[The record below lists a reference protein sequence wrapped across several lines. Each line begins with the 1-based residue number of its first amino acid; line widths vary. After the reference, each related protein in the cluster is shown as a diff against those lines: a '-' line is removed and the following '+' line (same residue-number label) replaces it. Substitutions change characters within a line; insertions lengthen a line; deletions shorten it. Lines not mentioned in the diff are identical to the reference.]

1 MTGNRMK
8 DYHKRLIVVLGMHRS
23 GTSAI
28 ARSLQVLGVDL
39 GDKLM
44 PPVHG
49 NNDTG
54 FWEDLDINSFNIEML
69 NSLNTDWYYLTPIQQ
84 SDVNILIE
92 SGYVQR
98 AIELLEIKIANKEL
112 FGFKD
117 PRTAKLL
124 PFWLEVFKQDRFD
137 VNYIIS
143 LRHPLSVCQSLSKR
157 DGFDVE
163 RSAFL
168 WLEHVLGSL
177 VGTVGK
183 NRVLIDY
190 DRLMQSPQ
198 AELEK
203 IAGKFRLHIDPNEF
217 NQFEKEFLSENLRH
231 TIFGI
236 NDLEHD
242 GIPRL
247 AREVY
252 ANLLN
257 AKDLESSVIRRKLK
271 EWNSEF
277 FEQKNAFMLVDSV
290 TSKAVS
296 LEQTVVKMAENER
309 QLLAR
314 NRFLSEKERLLSE
327 KERVLD
333 EILHSRSWR
342 LILHFQRIRLILFPR
357 GGRLERMA
365 RSLWRGIR
373 VLRSEGFQA
382 FLYKVLDRL
391 FGKTSW
397 YNQIRNIQRTRL
409 KKNNRAFRHIGGLP
423 PGLLERAR
431 KIRDLNVFDSEWYLN
446 DSSTVRETGVDP
458 IEHYLLHGIQ
468 EERNPTPLFNTSIY
482 AKSFGIPKED
492 AFIHFVE
499 SGRLYAPGAYRS
511 AEILVTAQKRYQ
523 EGLSMK
529 CIREV
534 RNEHQK
540 YAVYFQCGSGSIHER
555 WLGSSSR
562 NWDLIVNHYDQTYVG
577 KIPCNVEFLQ
587 TGANPGTKFTSFA
600 MLLSN
605 WRNLIASYEYILLLD
620 DDILISE
627 NDINRLFSIS
637 SEMSLNCAQA
647 SLTPDSF
654 CAHPVVKNAGGSGI
668 RYVNAVEIMMPML
681 SRNALNLGGHFF
693 SQTISGWGLD
703 MAICKYLGDQQKVA
717 VIDNVIAQHTKS
729 INLEEGAF
737 YKMLRKAYIYPEIE
751 LTHLQRIYGF
761 GRSLYEITPG

>member
-1 MTGNRMK
+1 
-8 DYHKRLIVVLGMHRS
+8 
-23 GTSAI
+23 
-28 ARSLQVLGVDL
+28 
-39 GDKLM
+39 
-44 PPVHG
+44 VHG

-203 IAGKFRLHIDPNEF
+203 IAGKFRLQIDPNEF

-257 AKDLESSVIRRKLK
+257 TKDLESSVIRRKLK
-271 EWNSEF
+271 KWNSEF

-290 TSKAVS
+290 TSKTVS
-296 LEQTVVKMAENER
+296 LEQTIVKMAEKER

-314 NRFLSEKERLLSE
+314 NRLLSDKERLLLE
-327 KERVLD
+327 KEHLLD

-342 LILHFQRIRLILFPR
+342 LILQLRRIRLILFPK
-357 GGRLERMA
+357 GGQLERMA

-382 FLYKVLDRL
+382 FLYKILDRL

-397 YNQIRNIQRTRL
+397 YSQIRNTQRTRL
-409 KKNNRAFRHIGGLP
+409 KKTNRAFRHIGSLP
-423 PGLLERAR
+423 PGSEREHVFRLEGARPFIKKVINKLKQVVRRVRAGSNTDKEEVYVPISEDSVKPEKVLA
-431 KIRDLNVFDSEWYLN
+431 KIIAFYL
-446 DSSTVRETGVDP
+446 P
-458 IEHYLLHGIQ
+458 QFHPIQ
-468 EERNPTPLFNTSIY
+468 ENNEWWGKGFTEWNNVSKAVPN
-482 AKSFGIPKED
+482 
-492 AFIHFVE
+492 FV
-499 SGRLYAPGAYRS
+499 GHYQPHQPGELGFYDLRVP
-511 AEILVTAQKRYQ
+511 EGNDCLN
-523 EGLSMK
+523 GLS
-529 CIREV
+529 I
-534 RNEHQK
+534 NT
-540 YAVYFQCGSGSIHER
+540 
-555 WLGSSSR
+555 L
-562 NWDLIVNHYDQTYVG
+562 QTHAWICLFVYVG
-577 KIPCNVEFLQ
+577 Q
-587 TGANPGTKFTSFA
+587 TKTGPVAGMVPNTKF
-600 MLLSN
+600 
-605 WRNLIASYEYILLLD
+605 
-620 DDILISE
+620 
-627 NDINRLFSIS
+627 
-637 SEMSLNCAQA
+637 
-647 SLTPDSF
+647 
-654 CAHPVVKNAGGSGI
+654 
-668 RYVNAVEIMMPML
+668 
-681 SRNALNLGGHFF
+681 
-693 SQTISGWGLD
+693 
-703 MAICKYLGDQQKVA
+703 
-717 VIDNVIAQHTKS
+717 
-729 INLEEGAF
+729 
-737 YKMLRKAYIYPEIE
+737 
-751 LTHLQRIYGF
+751 
-761 GRSLYEITPG
+761 